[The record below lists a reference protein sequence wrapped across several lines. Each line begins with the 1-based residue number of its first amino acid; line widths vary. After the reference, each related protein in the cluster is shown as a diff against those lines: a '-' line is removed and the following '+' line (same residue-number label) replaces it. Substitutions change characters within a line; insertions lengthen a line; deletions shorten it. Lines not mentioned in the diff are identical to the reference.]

1 LQSINA
7 VNKYGRETRPM
18 GYWDDMKKDFQR
30 SLKESMSLLKEKA
43 ATMKE
48 KAEELTEEGKKRYK
62 IFNIQMK
69 MQNEIAELGGRIY
82 DLSSKSGNPLLDK
95 KVKTRVA
102 RIRKLETQVAKLK
115 GKKTTKLH
123 KSIGRGVKK

>member
-1 LQSINA
+1 
-7 VNKYGRETRPM
+7 M

-43 ATMKE
+43 TTMKE

-62 IFNIQMK
+62 IFNIQMRI
-69 MQNEIAELGGRIY
+69 QNEIAELGGRIY

-95 KVKTRVA
+95 KVKTLIT
-102 RIRKLETQVAKLK
+102 RIKKLETQVARLK
-115 GKKTTKLH
+115 GKGGMKSK
-123 KSIGRGVKK
+123 KSISRGVKQ

>member
-1 LQSINA
+1 
-7 VNKYGRETRPM
+7 M

-95 KVKTRVA
+95 KVKTLAA

-115 GKKTTKLH
+115 GKKTTKAR
-123 KSIGRGVKK
+123 KSIGKGVKK